1 MSHQW
6 TDERDG
12 KAWKV
17 DCVGGMWLTAPIMG
31 ALEEEPKPWGLMF
44 QDDDRAFWI
53 ESGAAMK
60 PTGLTDKE
68 LREFLD
74 RARGRG

>member
-1 MSHQW
+1 MSHHW
-6 TDERDG
+6 IDSRDR
-12 KAWKV
+12 KKWKV

-31 ALEEEPKPWGLMF
+31 TLEEEPKPWGLMF
-44 QDDDRAFWI
+44 QDDERAFWI
-53 ESGAAMK
+53 ESGAARK